1 MSENQEELVSI
12 PFITEDGE
20 KVDMYVLEE
29 TTVQG
34 IHYILVTD
42 DLSQDSEEAI
52 VTILK
57 ENGQNTDEEYSIYH
71 PVESEEELTSIAK
84 IFAELMDDVDFEV

>member
-1 MSENQEELVSI
+1 MDEQDELRMI

-29 TTVQG
+29 TIIQN

-42 DLSQDSEEAI
+42 NLDEDSEETL
-52 VTILK
+52 VSILK
-57 ENGQNTDEEYSIYH
+57 EEKRTEDDEYSVYG
-71 PVESEEELTSIAK
+71 PVENEDELAAVAK
-84 IFAELMDDVDFEV
+84 VFAELMDDVDFEM